1 MPCNILEIIKNP
13 LKYIFFFFYLY
24 IPITYPLLYKTVLS
38 IPLMDKDVVLILDFY
53 KHMILSILLVSDIFA
68 VLLHPNYTNFL
79 V

>member
-1 MPCNILEIIKNP
+1 M
-13 LKYIFFFFYLY
+13 LY